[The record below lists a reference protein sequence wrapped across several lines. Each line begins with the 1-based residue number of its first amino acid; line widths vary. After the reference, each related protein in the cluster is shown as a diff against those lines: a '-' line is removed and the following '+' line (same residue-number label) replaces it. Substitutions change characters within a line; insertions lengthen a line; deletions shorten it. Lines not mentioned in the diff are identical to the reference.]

1 MTRDYKDIVEQVVKE
16 VVRRLGESPDVG
28 VHAAGAAREKTL
40 GAGVRPDGVAA
51 AGECSVCVF
60 CGKCVERAP
69 GAVEKIKG
77 AGASRISSS
86 LGVASVRKDV
96 APLIDHTLLKPDASQ
111 SEIEKLCSEAKE
123 FAFASVCVNPCW
135 VKLAAGLLQGTQV
148 KVCSV
153 VGFPLGAAK
162 KEVKAYEARR
172 AILDGAREIDMVMN
186 VGAMKSQDHKLVEED
201 MRDVKETCGR
211 AIITKVIL
219 ETVLLNDAEK
229 IKACEIAKRVGM
241 DFVKTSTGFGPGGA
255 TAEDVRLMR
264 SVVGEEMGVKA
275 SGGIRDAE
283 TAARMIEA
291 GATRI
296 GASASVKIVGG
307 R

>member
-1 MTRDYKDIVEQVVKE
+1 MTQDYKDIVEQVVRE
-16 VVRRLGESPDVG
+16 VVRRLGESPRAGLEARGAVGERTAGVG
-28 VHAAGAAREKTL
+28 VPRGGPTS
-40 GAGVRPDGVAA
+40 G
-51 AGECSVCVF
+51 GECSVCVF

-69 GAVEKIKG
+69 SAVEKIKG

-86 LGVASVRKDV
+86 LGIGSVGKDV

-111 SEIEKLCSEAKE
+111 AEIEKLCGEAKE
-123 FAFASVCVNPCW
+123 FVFASVCVNPCW
-135 VKLAAGLLQGTQV
+135 VKLAASLLQGTQV

-162 KEVKAYEARR
+162 KEVKAYETRR

-186 VGAMKSQDHKLVEED
+186 VGAMKSQNHKLVEED

-211 AIITKVIL
+211 AVVTKVIL
-219 ETVLLNDAEK
+219 ETALLNDAEK
-229 IKACEIAKRVGM
+229 IKACEIAKKVGM

-275 SGGIRDAE
+275 SGGIRDAQ

-307 R
+307 